1 MKPEKDKA
9 RNYELSNVG
18 QAHISLVW
26 KLFTLEFGFVSIAV
40 NSNNLGCHQ
49 KLSEGLTIKMFCP
62 NRFSSKYMN
71 KSLKEIILLCVQ
83 GITFFGV
90 KGCPGGWY
98 TLYRVKIHM
107 FNRVVSSWFFGNW
120 KLRNLK
126 SLPLSSITLAVVV
139 WIPIPHPD
147 LGTSQNVEVFI
158 SWK

>member
-18 QAHISLVW
+18 QAHISLVR

-83 GITFFGV
+83 GVTLSKDHVISNLFHQGRFFPLMPFVFTLYMYAAIGWSRMMFQHV
-90 KGCPGGWY
+90 KGLLGLVYLFAVSRTINSGM
-98 TLYRVKIHM
+98 LYNI
-107 FNRVVSSWFFGNW
+107 
-120 KLRNLK
+120 
-126 SLPLSSITLAVVV
+126 SL
-139 WIPIPHPD
+139 
-147 LGTSQNVEVFI
+147 
-158 SWK
+158 